1 MATEI
6 AFLGLGVMGRA
17 MAANLARAG
26 YTVTAWNRTSGS
38 EGARVA
44 AAAGAQVVPTLTE
57 AVETAAVVFTC
68 VTAAADVAAVLAAAP
83 LAAGTIAIDC
93 STIGVEAAQA
103 IGHNLAQRGVPFL
116 DAPVSGGDLGA
127 QNASLTFMVGGDRE
141 SFTTIQPYLA
151 AMGNAIHYCGPL
163 GSGQAVKLCNQ
174 ILCVA
179 NLLGVCEALQLAQ
192 AAGLDPAQV
201 IEVCGDGAAASWML
215 RQLGPKVAAAD
226 YAPGFK
232 VEHMLKDLRLV
243 QAANEALGLNLPG
256 TDLVTALLAKV
267 ATIGGGSEGTQAL
280 IRAYSPHNKN
290 S

>member
-1 MATEI
+1 MQL
-6 AFLGLGVMGRA
+6 AFLGLGVMGGA

-26 YTVTAWNRTSGS
+26 YTVTAWNRTPDRDGV
-38 EGARVA
+38 RVA
-44 AAAGAQVVPTLTE
+44 AAAGAQVVPTLAE
-57 AVETAAVVFTC
+57 AVESAAIVLTC

-93 STIGVEAAQA
+93 STIGVSAAQA
-103 IGHNLAQRGVPFL
+103 IGQDLAQRGVQFL

-127 QNASLTFMVGGDRE
+127 QNASLTFMVGGDRAPFE
-141 SFTTIQPYLA
+141 TIQPYLT
-151 AMGNAIHYCGPL
+151 AMGKAIHYCGPL
-163 GSGQAVKLCNQ
+163 GSGQAIKLCNQ

-192 AAGLDPAQV
+192 TAGLDPAQV
-201 IEVCGDGAAASWML
+201 IEVCGGGAAASWML
-215 RQLGPKVAAAD
+215 SQLGPKVAAAD

-232 VEHMLKDLRLV
+232 IEHMLKDLRLV
-243 QAANEALGLNLPG
+243 QAASEALELNLPG

-267 ATIGGGSEGTQAL
+267 ATMGGGSEGTQAL